1 MSDALHKYP
10 FALPPCALHK
20 YPFTVGQLSALF
32 FFFFFFFFFIFFF
45 FLFFLAFSIDI
56 VRLSQGDVAEEH
68 AGPDEQT
75 AEDTLGDDAP
85 TVDTED
91 SPGAETHPVSPPA
104 DAEEDAGAPFAA
116 SLPPRSPSNPPP
128 ITEHAARTD
137 PSTPPAHAPANSAQE
152 EPARAASM
160 DGDDDFEEWL
170 GSGKHTL
177 SFLRIPMTVQV

>member
-1 MSDALHKYP
+1 MSDSCRHVCITYVSLHI
-10 FALPPCALHK
+10 
-20 YPFTVGQLSALF
+20 GSAFCNAPSVTFFFFVVFFSNF
-32 FFFFFFFFFIFFF
+32 FFFFF
-45 FLFFLAFSIDI
+45 LALSCCAIGI
-56 VRLSQGDVAEEH
+56 VCLSPGDVAEEH

-91 SPGAETHPVSPPA
+91 SPGAETHPVNPPA

-116 SLPPRSPSNPPP
+116 FLPPRSPSNPPP

-137 PSTPPAHAPANSAQE
+137 PSTPPATALEEE

-160 DGDDDFEEWL
+160 DGDDAFEEWL
-170 GSGKHTL
+170 GSGKHCL
-177 SFLRIPMTVQV
+177 SFLRIPITVQV